1 MVGRSLW
8 WRKVGLLLATLVLT
22 LFVMGPTLDSA
33 FCRDEDSFRVMA
45 AEMSVEK
52 VASVSAAPISDSAGF
67 GVCFYGPCHHVAPF
81 GPAAPSAVS
90 APDYM
95 SQIVRR
101 PADERVVASAPQFGL
116 LRPPRA

>member
-1 MVGRSLW
+1 M
-8 WRKVGLLLATLVLT
+8 AALVLT
-22 LFVMGPTLDSA
+22 LLTLGPSLDDL
-33 FCRDEDSFRVMA
+33 FCRDQDSFRVMA

-52 VASVSAAPISDSAGF
+52 VASVSAAPISDSDGF

-81 GPAAPSAVS
+81 GPAAPSEVS